1 MKLIPV
7 GNGGPDISSYDHF
20 SCGLGSDDLG
30 RFIRVPFFLSH
41 CVRIIACAR
50 IRSSSPGL
58 KSRRQKARPSAGL
71 HRTHGARALEFTM
84 NES

>member
-50 IRSSSPGL
+50 ISVYDTQPVAG
-58 KSRRQKARPSAGL
+58 PSAQ
-71 HRTHGARALEFTM
+71 RAVFEK
-84 NES
+84 